1 MRLYILKNLCSN
13 IAESYFSLKKIR
25 VLCCL
30 SMLIALGIVLDFTSG
45 IYITPEIKITFS
57 FLAIAVS
64 GALLGAVPAMICGA
78 LIDLI
83 MYVIKP
89 AGAFFPGYTLS
100 AVLTGLIFGVFL
112 YKAEGK
118 KIFVLAPVSKLCV
131 NVFVNI
137 LLNTCWLKIFT
148 GKAYMVLMSARIVKN
163 VAIWPIESIIL
174 ILIVLFV
181 SKNRR
186 RLIK

>member
-1 MRLYILKNLCSN
+1 MAREESN
-13 IAESYFSLKKIR
+13 ER
-25 VLCCL
+25 
-30 SMLIALGIVLDFTSG
+30 MLDAALGGFIG
-45 IYITPEIKITFS
+45 
-57 FLAIAVS
+57 
-64 GALLGAVPAMICGA
+64 GALRSGSSYAGQG
-78 LIDLI
+78 IDVG
-83 MYVIKP
+83 M
-89 AGAFFPGYTLS
+89 
-100 AVLTGLIFGVFL
+100 IFGVFL